1 MKTLVGALLAISIF
15 ISVALAFDSQYK
27 TRLITSAT
35 LTIHVKD
42 GQYIVIRNFTQDQAA
57 GQRGVLVAG
66 VVQPTPTPPPHPTPT
81 PTPNPTPT
89 PTSTD
94 LTATKTHSPAGT
106 VTFPNTWTW
115 TIHVANGGN
124 TDANFSLQ
132 DILRDNLPNSNIT
145 YTQPSVANQ

>member
-124 TDANFSLQ
+124 TPATFNLLNT
-132 DILRDNLPNSNIT
+132 ILTDHLPSGINYGT
-145 YTQPSVANQ
+145 P

>member
-35 LTIHVKD
+35 LTIHLKD

-57 GQRGVLVAG
+57 SQRGIIVAG
-66 VVQPTPTPPPHPTPT
+66 VIPSTPTPT

-89 PTSTD
+89 PSSTD
-94 LTATKTHSPAGT
+94 LTATKTNN
-106 VTFPNTWTW
+106 V
-115 TIHVANGGN
+115 GGN
-124 TDANFSLQ
+124 VTSQN
-132 DILRDNLPNSNIT
+132 
-145 YTQPSVANQ
+145 PSWT